1 MANNKKKIQVD
12 VAERVILP
20 KLEGL
25 GEDLKAYIDENG
37 VIHVIINDQ
46 PINNNHL
53 VTIEAEVPNGKENI
67 TVIVDCDPETGEPYY
82 IEVVIP
88 SLLQKTLLKQFGN

>member
-1 MANNKKKIQVD
+1 MANKKKVQVD
-12 VAERVILP
+12 IAERVILP

-25 GEDLKAYIDENG
+25 CEDLRAHIDENG
-37 VIHVIINDQ
+37 VIHIVIKDQ
-46 PINNNHL
+46 PVDNHL

-67 TVIVDCDPETGEPYY
+67 TVLVDCDEKTGEPYY